1 MNTLLIILIGA
12 LQIGDVVTTEHL
24 LNRGGSELNPVMKRL
39 FIKFGMH
46 NVLVVKA
53 LLVLTIS
60 ILVSKYQPI
69 ALLAIAGL
77 YVAVVAWNTYQIW
90 SGK

>member
-12 LQIGDVVTTEHL
+12 LQIGDVITTEYL
-24 LNRGGSELNPVMKRL
+24 LNCGGSELNPVMKWL
-39 FIKFGMH
+39 FAHCGMH
-46 NVLVVKA
+46 AVLIVKA
-53 LLVLTIS
+53 LLVLTMS

>member
-12 LQIGDVVTTEHL
+12 LQIGDVITTEYL
-24 LNRGGSELNPVMKRL
+24 LNHGGSELNPVMKRL

-53 LLVLTIS
+53 LTVVVGS
-60 ILVSKYQPI
+60 ILLAEILPMALI
-69 ALLAIAGL
+69 ALVVV

-90 SGK
+90 NGK